1 MGEIT
6 LFQVPSH
13 TAPQTDSS
21 MCIIDAPAG
30 NLCFIH
36 GFTINT
42 FLLSE
47 MLLLLFFS
55 SRVQ

>member
-36 GFTINT
+36 VFNNKY
-42 FLLSE
+42 
-47 MLLLLFFS
+47 FS
-55 SRVQ
+55 SV